1 MQIFMKTRDAAR
13 SASFGSKV
21 IDNGKDSPKRWSRAV
36 DAKHSQK
43 ETMILKCIKD
53 YRNVGSAKIVQVLK
67 VKKLKEMVK

>member
-21 IDNGKDSPKRWSRAV
+21 VDNGKESPKRWGRAV

-43 ETMILKCIKD
+43 ETMTLKCIKD
-53 YRNVGSAKIVQVLK
+53 YRNIESAKVVQVLK
-67 VKKLKEMVK
+67 IKKLKEMVK